1 MFFDDK
7 KYKNKIDLGNKKVE
21 SKDDFLKKLK
31 EEKQNEIKKTK
42 QIENNL
48 KIKNFLN
55 FAKKKI
61 CSQEILQRTLKN
73 LKTTK
78 ALLEH
83 KKDLDNATVE
93 KIIENTFEKLNEDL
107 VKIYKWHCK
116 ATEELTQIFIFLL
129 QKLSFE
135 KNLAFCVSNKNL
147 ILNIFINSVVYLYAL
162 VKKDYLIDEKLS
174 FFALNKIL
182 QNLKNFEIYN
192 FFFKALAN
200 KESVFYFLN
209 NILKSSKKLISDLTR
224 KQVMNVIIE
233 LNKFAVF
240 SDKKVYQIFF
250 ENSLKF
256 ILNFKEIYNSES
268 KIIFSILSKCTASVM
283 FKYLSEADFTFIVNS
298 ISEEVT
304 NKDIRELYIN
314 NNAKNEKNL
323 LNLFEM
329 FFYSFRKID
338 FKSTKDKSNILRC
351 INNLLEFIFEFY
363 SKIEKPQ
370 KTNPLNKTE
379 NTDNT
384 NIYINNNTNNKQNN
398 LITSF
403 NNNPNNNLIEI
414 DNVNSFNNSK
424 TQNLNITLSNNINN
438 LNNPK
443 NNNKNDNKHN
453 NKQYSIKNNTEAVNY
468 NINTNSLATQENF
481 RSLINVD
488 LTEKLILIIYQS
500 SKLIKKLYEHSFDNN
515 SNLISLLDYIINK
528 QAAKTNEG
536 IIDTILLYSL
546 KFLDYKNEKVNIHSF
561 NMKETN
567 KFLQII
573 SFCVYSKIEYRENF
587 FFIEFKNSWNIYQN
601 IPFNYVYLN
610 NLTKLLIHAFSY
622 LINKKDLEYIEKL
635 TDNVIIHCLKSLYN
649 LDSEI
654 QFSQSKDNF
663 WSNMEL
669 ISKIQKFSQK
679 KLIQSMKIMPF
690 IFPFVFRL
698 TFLNNHLK
706 TLKKSM
712 QNQSLYNQYNQD
724 SDDEGSY
731 YGSNISF
738 AVKRNKIFEETFS
751 LYLENKLRP
760 YAKWTVTFIN
770 EFGMKEE
777 GGN

>member
-21 SKDDFLKKLK
+21 SKEEFLKKLR

-48 KIKNFLN
+48 KIKKFFN
-55 FAKKKI
+55 FAKNKI
-61 CSQEILQRTLKN
+61 CPQEILQRTLKN

-78 ALLEH
+78 ALLEL
-83 KKDLDNATVE
+83 KKDFDSSTVE
-93 KIIENTFEKLNEDL
+93 KIIDNTLDKLKEDL
-107 VKIYKWHCK
+107 VKIFKWNSK
-116 ATEELTQIFIFLL
+116 STEEITQVFIFLL
-129 QKLSFE
+129 QKFSFE
-135 KNLAFCVSNKNL
+135 KILTFFVLNKNL
-147 ILNIFINSVVYLYAL
+147 VLNIFINSLIYLYAL
-162 VKKDYLIDEKLS
+162 VKKDYLIDEKFS
-174 FFALNKIL
+174 FFALNNIIES
-182 QNLKNFEIYN
+182 LKNFEIYN
-192 FFFKALAN
+192 FFFKALAR
-200 KESVFYFLN
+200 KDSIFYFLN
-209 NILKSSKKLISDLTR
+209 NILKSSKKLISDVTR
-224 KQVMNVIIE
+224 KQVMHVIIE
-233 LNKFAVF
+233 LNKFVVF
-240 SDKKVYQIFF
+240 SEKKIFQIFL

-256 ILNFKEIYNSES
+256 ILNFKEIYNSEA
-268 KIIFSILSKCTASVM
+268 KVIFSILSKCTASIM
-283 FKYLSEADFTFIVNS
+283 FKYFSEADFTFIVNN
-298 ISEEVT
+298 ISEEIL
-304 NKDIRELYIN
+304 NKDIRGIYIN
-314 NNAKNEKNL
+314 GSAKNDKNL

-329 FFYSFRKID
+329 FFYSFRKLD
-338 FKSTKDKSNILRC
+338 FKSTKDKSNILKC
-351 INNLLEFIFEFY
+351 VNNLLEFIFEYY
-363 SKIEKPQ
+363 SKIENKYNT
-370 KTNPLNKTE
+370 KLLN

-384 NIYINNNTNNKQNN
+384 SAINNSINNNINIKSVSLYSN
-398 LITSF
+398 F
-403 NNNPNNNLIEI
+403 NQNPNNNLIEI
-414 DNVNSFNNSK
+414 DNKSSFDKSK
-424 TQNLNITLSNNINN
+424 TENINLEIPRNNNPNNENLNF
-438 LNNPK
+438 
-443 NNNKNDNKHN
+443 
-453 NKQYSIKNNTEAVNY
+453 
-468 NINTNSLATQENF
+468 NINTDSLSTQDDF
-481 RSLINVD
+481 RNLINVE

-515 SNLISLLDYIINK
+515 SNLVSLLDYIINK
-528 QAAKTNEG
+528 QATKSNEG
-536 IIDTILLYSL
+536 IINSILLFSL
-546 KFLDYKNEKVNIHSF
+546 KFLDFKTEKVNIHSF

-573 SFCVYSKIEYRENF
+573 SFCVYSKIEYRENL

-712 QNQSLYNQYNQD
+712 QSQSLNNQYNHD
-724 SDDEGSY
+724 SDEDGSFY
-731 YGSNISF
+731 NANVSF
-738 AVKRNKIFEETFS
+738 TVKRKKIFEETFS
-751 LYLENKLRP
+751 LYLENKLKP

-777 GGN
+777 GGKFNFR

>member
-21 SKDDFLKKLK
+21 SKEEFLKKLR

-42 QIENNL
+42 QIETNL
-48 KIKNFLN
+48 KIKKFLN

-61 CSQEILQRTLKN
+61 CPQEILQRTLKN

-78 ALLEH
+78 ALLEL
-83 KKDLDNATVE
+83 KKDFDSATVE
-93 KIIENTFEKLNEDL
+93 KIIDNTLDKLKEDL
-107 VKIYKWHCK
+107 VKIFKWNSK
-116 ATEELTQIFIFLL
+116 STEEITQVFIFLL
-129 QKLSFE
+129 QKFSFE
-135 KNLAFCVSNKNL
+135 KILTFFVLNKNL
-147 ILNIFINSVVYLYAL
+147 VLNIFINSLIYLYAL
-162 VKKDYLIDEKLS
+162 VKKDYLIDEKFS
-174 FFALNKIL
+174 FFALNNIIES
-182 QNLKNFEIYN
+182 LKNYEIYN
-192 FFFKALAN
+192 FFFKALAR
-200 KESVFYFLN
+200 KDSIFYFLN
-209 NILKSSKKLISDLTR
+209 NILKSSKKLISDVTR
-224 KQVMNVIIE
+224 KQVMHVIIE
-233 LNKFAVF
+233 LNKFVVF
-240 SDKKVYQIFF
+240 SEKKIFQIFL

-256 ILNFKEIYNSES
+256 ILNFKEIYNSEA
-268 KIIFSILSKCTASVM
+268 KVIFSILSKCTASIM
-283 FKYLSEADFTFIVNS
+283 FKYFSEADFTFIVNN
-298 ISEEVT
+298 ISEEIL
-304 NKDIRELYIN
+304 NKDIRGIYIN
-314 NNAKNEKNL
+314 DSARNDKNL

-338 FKSTKDKSNILRC
+338 FKSTKDKSNILKC
-351 INNLLEFIFEFY
+351 VNNLLEFIFEYY
-363 SKIEKPQ
+363 SKIENKYNT
-370 KTNPLNKTE
+370 KLLN

-384 NIYINNNTNNKQNN
+384 SAINNSINNNINIKSVSLYSN
-398 LITSF
+398 F
-403 NNNPNNNLIEI
+403 NQNPNNNLIEI
-414 DNVNSFNNSK
+414 DNNISFDKAK
-424 TQNLNITLSNNINN
+424 TQNINLVLPRNNNPTSEN
-438 LNNPK
+438 LNF
-443 NNNKNDNKHN
+443 
-453 NKQYSIKNNTEAVNY
+453 
-468 NINTNSLATQENF
+468 NINTDSLSQKDNF
-481 RSLINVD
+481 RNLINVE

-528 QAAKTNEG
+528 QATKSNEG
-536 IIDTILLYSL
+536 IINSILLFSL
-546 KFLDYKNEKVNIHSF
+546 KFLDFKTEKVNIHSF

-573 SFCVYSKIEYRENF
+573 SFCVYSKIEYRENL

-712 QNQSLYNQYNQD
+712 QSQSLNNQYNHD
-724 SDDEGSY
+724 SDEDGSFY
-731 YGSNISF
+731 NANVSF
-738 AVKRNKIFEETFS
+738 SVKRKKIFEETFS
-751 LYLENKLRP
+751 LYLENKLKP

-777 GGN
+777 GGKFNFR